1 MLHIVDTHKKNINI
15 TAQIAIKRQKLPT
28 TEKLF
33 QLFYNAIINKLHINS
48 STPAPPSPPLDVYLN
63 RCSLINV
70 SGGLIIL

>member
-1 MLHIVDTHKKNINI
+1 MTDKKNPNQMLHIVDTHQKNINI

-48 STPAPPSPPLDVYLN
+48 STPATPTPP
-63 RCSLINV
+63 
-70 SGGLIIL
+70 